1 VGRKEKAWA
10 RRQAAARNT
19 PPLPVASPPRVPTGK
34 LARLLVAAL
43 RERPGQSYTPGELCL
58 IVKAKKGNV
67 KKELCR
73 LLLPPRGNT
82 TAPVQR
88 TGKGLYACFLGP
100 EELLAVENPQ
110 PKVHAIQLVWDAAS
124 PPLFG
129 GFPPRSHAGAHARE
143 QLFGPLTAQG
153 AWVHDEAS
161 RSWRAVRWHEEYKLT
176 LQHFASTGKL
186 LVSVNASQKPLDAP
200 ALGHLRTWLQATLQA
215 EGFTWQEPRVATVEI
230 NRDFERVRLG
240 QREAARFYLG
250 RLGLSGDRALRLGH
264 LEGALVQIYNK
275 EALGVMRQ
283 EVRLNPRDLDLP
295 NLQAL
300 VESMFYGPAREPPP
314 PAVASSPEGGYA

>member
-1 VGRKEKAWA
+1 M
-10 RRQAAARNT
+10 
-19 PPLPVASPPRVPTGK
+19 
-34 LARLLVAAL
+34 
-43 RERPGQSYTPGELCL
+43 
-58 IVKAKKGNV
+58 VKAKKGNV

-73 LLLPPRGNT
+73 LLLAPRGGGT
-82 TAPVQR
+82 PPVQR
-88 TGKGLYACFLGP
+88 TGKGLYSCFIGP
-100 EELLAVENPQ
+100 GELLQIENPQ

-129 GFPPRSHAGAHARE
+129 GFPPRSRAPAYARE
-143 QLFGPLTAQG
+143 QLFAPVQAQG
-153 AWVHDEAS
+153 GWVHDQAS
-161 RSWRAVRWHEEYKLT
+161 RSWRAVRWHDAYKLT
-176 LQHFASTGKL
+176 LQHFPSTGKV
-186 LVSVNASQKPLDAP
+186 LVSVNATAQPLDA
-200 ALGHLRTWLQATLQA
+200 AGLGHLRTWLQATMQA
-215 EGFTWQEPRVATVEI
+215 EGFTWTEPRVATVEV

-283 EVRLNPRDLDLP
+283 EIRLNPRDLDLP

-300 VESMFYGPAREPPP
+300 VESMFYGPTVEPPTWAP
-314 PAVASSPEGGYA
+314 SSPDGGYA